1 MSIVALSVHPV
12 MNLHYQMHYRRDVLE
27 CEENIYHR
35 TAFILPNV
43 RARRENYTLTK
54 DPKQLL

>member
-12 MNLHYQMHYRRDVLE
+12 MNLLYQMHYRRDVLE

-43 RARRENYTLTK
+43 RARRENQTL
-54 DPKQLL
+54 